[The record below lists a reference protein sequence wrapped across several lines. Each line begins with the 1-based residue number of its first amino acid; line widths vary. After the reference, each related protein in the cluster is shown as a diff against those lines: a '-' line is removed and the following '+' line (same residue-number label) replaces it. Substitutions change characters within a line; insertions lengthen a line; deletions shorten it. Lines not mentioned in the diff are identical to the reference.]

1 MNCMICLICIICM
14 PDTYGRLP
22 GVFQEGS
29 GFFCRASSGNISVF
43 SFRKPDK
50 AAVPHPRSYK
60 VIFRRPDQLLPTIVP
75 GHGTVYNVDGKYSNS
90 EDAIATV
97 NADEDAS
104 ETTIYNVAGQRV
116 AQPTKGIYIV
126 GGRKVLYRK

>member
-1 MNCMICLICIICM
+1 MCYLLNGSKSDS
-14 PDTYGRLP
+14 P
-22 GVFQEGS
+22 VWFQTLGE
-29 GFFCRASSGNISVF
+29 
-43 SFRKPDK
+43 
-50 AAVPHPRSYK
+50 
-60 VIFRRPDQLLPTIVP
+60 DQLPTIVP

>member
-1 MNCMICLICIICM
+1 M
-14 PDTYGRLP
+14 
-22 GVFQEGS
+22 
-29 GFFCRASSGNISVF
+29 
-43 SFRKPDK
+43 
-50 AAVPHPRSYK
+50 
-60 VIFRRPDQLLPTIVP
+60 
-75 GHGTVYNVDGKYSNS
+75 DGKYSNS